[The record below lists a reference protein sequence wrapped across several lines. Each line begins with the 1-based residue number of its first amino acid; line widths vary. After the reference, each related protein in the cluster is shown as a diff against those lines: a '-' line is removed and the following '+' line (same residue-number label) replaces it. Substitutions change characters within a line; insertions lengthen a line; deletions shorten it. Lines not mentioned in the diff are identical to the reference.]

1 MFKEK
6 GIEGTLKEYLKKIKV
21 NDKKDICELIKIG
34 NYNRKA
40 FYSIMNSQLK
50 SHSVFSIILNMSK
63 KENGNII
70 INKSILNLVI
80 LAASENKS
88 SINNDGDIIKD
99 NGKINKF
106 LLGLGKFIQNVGE
119 NFIPFRDTK
128 LTYLLKESLEL
139 IPKLALLLLYHLQKS
154 IFKILYFHLIFLKI

>member
-1 MFKEK
+1 
-6 GIEGTLKEYLKKIKV
+6 
-21 NDKKDICELIKIG
+21 
-34 NYNRKA
+34 
-40 FYSIMNSQLK
+40 MNSQLK

-88 SINNDGDIIKD
+88 SINNDGDKIKD

-106 LLGLGKFIQNVGE
+106 LLGLGNVIQNVGE

-128 LTYLLKESLEL
+128 LTYLLKESLGINSKTCFIITISSSKKNL
-139 IPKLALLLLYHLQKS
+139 QDTLFSLNFSQNIKKFKTKLNHKFINS
-154 IFKILYFHLIFLKI
+154 KKIN